1 MVLSLLPA
9 GTRVGEGGGGVD
21 PTGVADGVDG
31 EYGWV
36 GWMDTCLLQRPIQPS
51 QMTFQPR
58 PHLGL
63 PVSPPITIL
72 KAKHI
77 APRLNIFKV

>member
-1 MVLSLLPA
+1 V
-9 GTRVGEGGGGVD
+9 GTRVSEGCEGGEGGGGLD
-21 PTGVADGVDG
+21 HTGGADGVDG

-63 PVSPPITIL
+63 PVSPPITTR
-72 KAKHI
+72 KAKHTV
-77 APRLNIFKV
+77 PRLKVFKV